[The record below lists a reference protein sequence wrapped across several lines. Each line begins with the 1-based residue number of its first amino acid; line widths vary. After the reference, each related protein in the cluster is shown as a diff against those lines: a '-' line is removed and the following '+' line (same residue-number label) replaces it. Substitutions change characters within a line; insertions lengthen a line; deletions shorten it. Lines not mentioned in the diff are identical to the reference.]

1 MKVINIVTQKGG
13 SGKTETAKNLAY
25 GLSKKGLKVL
35 LIDLDPQ
42 ANTTSAIL
50 NKKNKYDISSLDE
63 MVGQYYKEVQ
73 DTKALTGLEGFN
85 ILESYSEKD
94 KEKYDISDVLLQPT
108 LIEKAIVKTR
118 YKDLDLLPS
127 SIALIET
134 DMKLKLSTMKVDTR
148 LDTALHII
156 SNKYDVCVIDNSPVI
171 NGITVNG
178 ITACISEGDL
188 IIIPIKIDEG
198 GISGFVQTYKKMKEI
213 LAYSPSLGFD
223 FKLLF
228 TMRNRTNVERETEK
242 RLRILSGNRC
252 FETSI
257 RYQSKPITTSS
268 LENEILIDKSNSN
281 VAEDYK
287 KLVDEI
293 FHSFK

>member
-63 MVGQYYKEVQ
+63 MVGQYYKELQ
-73 DTKALTGLEGFN
+73 NTKGLTGLEGFN

>member
-42 ANTTSAIL
+42 ANTTTTIL

-63 MVGQYYKEVQ
+63 MVEQYFKEAQ
-73 DTKALTGLEGFN
+73 DAKALTGLEGFN

-94 KEKYDISDVLLQPT
+94 KEEYDISDVLLQPT

-118 YKDLDLLPS
+118 YKNLDLLPS

-148 LDTALHII
+148 LDTALHIV

-178 ITACISEGDL
+178 ITACINEGDL

-228 TMRNRTNVERETEK
+228 TMRNRTNVERDTEK
-242 RLRILSGNRC
+242 FLRILSGNRC
-252 FETSI
+252 FNTSI